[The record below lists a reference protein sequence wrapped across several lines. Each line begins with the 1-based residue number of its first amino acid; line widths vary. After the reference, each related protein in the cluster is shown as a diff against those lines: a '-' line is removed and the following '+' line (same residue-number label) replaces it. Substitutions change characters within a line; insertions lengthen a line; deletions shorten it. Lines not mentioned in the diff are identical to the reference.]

1 MIKQLIKMFQQQT
14 NDELLTKLEQE
25 SAARRNRNEQ
35 RMNEIK
41 VAMGTKWVLH
51 PSHKKGKL
59 DEPRPV

>member
-25 SAARRNRNEQ
+25 SAARRDRNEQ

-41 VAMGTKWVLH
+41 QEMGEKWIMH
-51 PSHKKGKL
+51 PAHTKGKL
-59 DEPRPV
+59 NEPRPV